1 MAKALKK
8 VKMFLF
14 STPVSRAVQGH
25 TPPPG
30 KFMKSRRLRIHFK
43 HSGAKIRA
51 FEQNTDILNFGFF
64 FLSDSR

>member
-14 STPVSRAVQGH
+14 STPVSRAVQAH
-25 TPPPG
+25 PPPPG
-30 KFMKSRRLRIHFK
+30 KLMKSRRLRIHFK
-43 HSGAKIRA
+43 HSGAKIRV

-64 FLSDSR
+64 FE